1 MTVFNIFI
9 SAPSFL
15 NTSTSS
21 SEAIEVAPIFPTE
34 PIPPENIEKEISES
48 VLNSSPQKA
57 KNDFFSN
64 QLRRLNEQRR
74 MKEKKLE
81 GLKFEEVKNELE
93 FMKSK
98 VAELESVLQER
109 DRQVEIQQRQIQTL
123 KTQNE
128 ILLSKGIGVEDDLED
143 NADDKNGFY
152 KSVVNRSELSRL
164 NEGNSKVSHFG
175 NGSVTITSIKK
186 GK

>member
-1 MTVFNIFI
+1 M
-9 SAPSFL
+9 
-15 NTSTSS
+15 
-21 SEAIEVAPIFPTE
+21 
-34 PIPPENIEKEISES
+34 
-48 VLNSSPQKA
+48 NSSPEKA

-74 MKEKKLE
+74 IKEKKLE
-81 GLKFEEVKNELE
+81 GLRFDEVKNELE

-109 DRQVEIQQRQIQTL
+109 NRQLEIQQRQIQTL

-128 ILLSKGIGVEDDLED
+128 ILLSKGIEEDSED
-143 NADDKNGFY
+143 NSDDKNGFY

-164 NEGNSKVSHFG
+164 NDGNSKVSHFG